1 MCGGANPWHYRYS
14 HSAQD
19 QYPNPNHASFF
30 NTDRPY
36 ARPTYYLE
44 PVGLL
49 GGGLINQSG
58 YQYAGGTLFLDAV
71 PNQQGF
77 DMWFREG
84 TIVPEPST
92 FGLLIVTGLALLGWR
107 RCRGSVRQPG

>member
-1 MCGGANPWHYRYS
+1 VPRTSTQTPITLLFSTPIGLTPG
-14 HSAQD
+14 
-19 QYPNPNHASFF
+19 
-30 NTDRPY
+30 T
-36 ARPTYYLE
+36 TYYLE

-107 RCRGSVRQPG
+107 RCRGSVRQPGWRVEP